1 VYQSHALVR
10 PAMVLA
16 ALVLVG
22 CTSAGGSS
30 VPGAPSSAPSSLPAV
45 VSPSASP
52 AASPQASAG
61 DCVSQTADY
70 PADASG
76 LRGDP
81 VELARASLSGL
92 DPNDDLSAKADETG
106 TVVSVARDGTAIG
119 RVHFVQDADGGWLL
133 DTAVLCADL
142 GWADRNG
149 PPTAPSPSVAEPSL
163 PVADAPP
170 PVPLHVT
177 ATKDAALCPGETE
190 MSKFPCITARL
201 EWDVAPGTEAVY
213 RIYEAYTGEGPGA
226 SCDPIDA
233 HLLLTTDPGV
243 TSALVGPLE
252 PATGGGDRCLFI
264 AAANTAGESARVT
277 VPGGFMVLP

>member
-1 VYQSHALVR
+1 VYQNHALVR
-10 PAMVLA
+10 PAMALA

-30 VPGAPSSAPSSLPAV
+30 LGAPSSAPSSLPAV

-52 AASPQASAG
+52 SASPQASSG
-61 DCVSQTADY
+61 DCVSRTDDFTADARG
-70 PADASG
+70 P
-76 LRGDP
+76 RGDP

-92 DPNDDLSAKADETG
+92 GPKDDLSAKVDETG
-106 TVVSVARDGTAIG
+106 TVVSVARDGTEIG
-119 RVHFVQDADGGWLL
+119 RVHFLRDADGGWLL

-142 GWADRNG
+142 GWADQNG
-149 PPTAPSPSVAEPSL
+149 APSAPSPSVAESSL

-170 PVPLHVT
+170 AVPLHVT
-177 ATKDAALCPGETE
+177 ASKDAALCPGETA